1 MSMRKPAPEAPKAP
15 AQQAKAPKKSDVA
28 RIIKRGGSVAGA
40 ATDEDQKSVQLRVES
55 ALLERIDGVRE
66 TVPPS
71 IRASRHTWMMEAILE
86 KLEREEQ

>member
-1 MSMRKPAPEAPKAP
+1 MSMRKPAAEEPKTPATRAPR
-15 AQQAKAPKKSDVA
+15 KSAVD

-40 ATDEDQKSVQLRVES
+40 AVDDDKKSVQLRVES

-66 TVPPS
+66 AVPSS

>member
-1 MSMRKPAPEAPKAP
+1 MSMRKPAAEAPKAP
-15 AQQAKAPKKSDVA
+15 AQPPKAPKKSDVA

-40 ATDEDQKSVQLRVES
+40 ATDDDKKSVQLRVES

-66 TVPPS
+66 TVPSS